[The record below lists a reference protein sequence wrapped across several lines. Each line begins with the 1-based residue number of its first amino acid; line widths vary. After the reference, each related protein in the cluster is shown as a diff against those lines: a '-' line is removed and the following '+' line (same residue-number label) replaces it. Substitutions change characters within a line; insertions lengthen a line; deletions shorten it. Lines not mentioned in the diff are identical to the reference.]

1 MNRNILAILAVLGLL
16 SCVLAITTNPTLS
29 EVAMNAIM
37 FVAGVLASCVRDVYG
52 FEFGSSAGSKA
63 KSEVIS
69 KAIES
74 KEETK

>member
-1 MNRNILAILAVLGLL
+1 MNRNILAALAVLGLL
-16 SCVLAITTNPTLS
+16 SCVLAITANPTLS

-52 FEFGSSAGSKA
+52 FEFGSSSGSKA

-69 KAIES
+69 KAFE